1 MSRSRRHASRLRFCA
16 GFPAAH
22 LTTLPEPSSHVL
34 HRTRSGRQTWCVAPL
49 VTISRLG
56 LPRQL
61 GLCPMTAQRPRAGR
75 GVRSNSQPAHSRR
88 SGFCT
93 APPCMAGRAARP
105 AAPAGRAPHNSTR
118 SSEARFDASSGSS
131 SLSLSP
137 IPWLTR
143 HARPPLAQAEPP
155 EMPQMNPKMFLI
167 PALMLGTRYFKVDA
181 NGACLARPCVR
192 RSAHAATADAP
203 PMPPRPRPPNSPPPP
218 ATQSTRRR
226 FGRRSR
232 SLARARSSCGS
243 TSPRWPASRTR
254 ARS

>member
-1 MSRSRRHASRLRFCA
+1 VSRSRRHASRLRFCA

-143 HARPPLAQAEPP
+143 HARPPLAGRATGDAADEPEDVP
-155 EMPQMNPKMFLI
+155 HPGPH
-167 PALMLGTRYFKVDA
+167 AWDA
-181 NGACLARPCVR
+181 VLQGGRQRCV
-192 RSAHAATADAP
+192 
-203 PMPPRPRPPNSPPPP
+203 PRPPLCPTLRPC
-218 ATQSTRRR
+218 RH
-226 FGRRSR
+226 G
-232 SLARARSSCGS
+232 
-243 TSPRWPASRTR
+243 
-254 ARS
+254 